1 MDFEKNMSV
10 QPVLRRMKAD
20 DDILGRQE
28 FVDRL
33 KALCDIVSDNRG
45 NVCFAVNG
53 KWGTGKTFVLDMFEE
68 QMLDV
73 YQEDSELTRYL
84 VFRYNCWEYDYYEEP
99 LVAIIAALTDQL
111 GAKVNLLS
119 GEAKKKIAGV
129 MSELKELLTESAF
142 DFLEQRYGIP
152 AKKIGSAILNGVVQE
167 EDHSYDNLFSFRK
180 QLRKL
185 QEEIKKLSED
195 QTILVIVDELDRCLP
210 TYTIKVLERL
220 HHLFTGIENTQVI
233 IAVDKDQLA
242 HSIRQIYGEGTDV
255 DGYLRKFVSFE
266 VALDVGNFSDEQR
279 FNDKFQRY
287 IGKFKLDE
295 GLFIND
301 VNQFKMYILDG
312 IDMRKRIAFIEKCEL
327 LHKLLDSE
335 YACEGTYLC
344 LELFLTLLDSCKI
357 DLQRAKGMF
366 SIGSIFDP
374 ASFWDSN
381 EQMKHSV
388 PAGLRKLAGKIK
400 AEQNDGV
407 RKLLA
412 NSGYNGRDWVN
423 TRSLNG
429 LFLMVYRSML
439 GFGDDVLDGDTEEAR
454 ALREYGVKYWNLLQI
469 IH

>member
-1 MDFEKNMSV
+1 MEDKDLDI
-10 QPVLRRMKAD
+10 QPVPRRMKAD

-33 KALCDIVSDNRG
+33 KSLCDIVSDNRS

-68 QMLDV
+68 QLKDV
-73 YQEDSELTRYL
+73 YQDGTNLTRYL

-99 LVAIIAALTDQL
+99 LVAIIASIAEQL
-111 GAKVNLLS
+111 EAEVHLLS
-119 GEAKKKIAGV
+119 GEAKAKIDGV
-129 MSELKELLTESAF
+129 VSAITKVLAESAF
-142 DFLEQRYGIP
+142 DFVEQRYGIS
-152 AKKIGSAILNGVVQE
+152 ARKIGEAIQNGVVKEQ
-167 EDHSYDNLFSFRK
+167 DHSYDDMFSFRK

-185 QEEIKKLSED
+185 QAEMRTLSKD

-220 HHLFTGIENTQVI
+220 HHLFTGIDNTQVI

-255 DGYLRKFVSFE
+255 DGYLQKFVSFE
-266 VALDVGNFSDEQR
+266 VALDVGTFSDEQR

-287 IGKFKLDE
+287 IDKFKLDE
-295 GLFIND
+295 GLFVND

-312 IDMRKRIAFIEKCEL
+312 IDMRKRIAFIEKCEIL
-327 LHKLLDSE
+327 RKLLDSE

-344 LELFLTLLDSCKI
+344 LELFLTILDSCDI
-357 DLQRAKGMF
+357 DLQSAKNNF
-366 SIGSIFDP
+366 YIGKLFDP
-374 ASFWDSN
+374 PYIWGSN
-381 EQMKHSV
+381 EQMKHGM
-388 PAGLRKLAGKIK
+388 PEGLRELSDKIK
-400 AEQNDGV
+400 DEQNDGD

-412 NSGYNGRDWVN
+412 NSGHNDQDWVN
-423 TRSLNG
+423 TSSLNG
-429 LFLMVYRSML
+429 LLLMVYRRIL
-439 GFGDDVLDGDTEEAR
+439 GFDNDILYGNTEETR
-454 ALREYGVKYWNLLQI
+454 AFREYGVKYWNLLQI

>member
-1 MDFEKNMSV
+1 MDVEKDMSV

-28 FVDRL
+28 FVGRL
-33 KALCDIVSDNRG
+33 KSLCDIVSDSRG

-68 QMLDV
+68 QMQDV
-73 YQEDSELTRYL
+73 CQEDSVMTRYL

-99 LVAIIAALTDQL
+99 LVAIIASIAEQL
-111 GAKVNLLS
+111 EAKVNLLS
-119 GEAKKKIAGV
+119 GEAKAKIDGV
-129 MSELKELLTESAF
+129 VNAITKVLAESAF
-142 DFLEQRYGIP
+142 DFVEQRYGISVR
-152 AKKIGSAILNGVVQE
+152 KIGEAIQNGVVKEQ
-167 EDHSYDNLFSFRK
+167 DHSYDNMFSFRK

-185 QEEIKKLSED
+185 QAEMRTLSKD

-220 HHLFTGIENTQVI
+220 HHLFTGIDNTQVI

-242 HSIRQIYGEGTDV
+242 HSICQIYGEGTDV
-255 DGYLRKFVSFE
+255 AGYLQKFVSFE
-266 VALDVGNFSDEQR
+266 VALDVGAISEEQR

-287 IGKFKLDE
+287 LGKFELDE

-301 VNQFKMYILDG
+301 VNQFKMYILNG
-312 IDMRKRIAFIEKCEL
+312 IDMRKRIVFIEKCEL
-327 LHKLLDSE
+327 LHMLLNPE
-335 YACEGTYLC
+335 YDCDGTYLC
-344 LELFLTLLDSCKI
+344 LEQFLTLLDSCKI
-357 DLQRAKGMF
+357 DIQRAKSMF
-366 SIGSIFDP
+366 SIGTIFDP

-381 EQMKHSV
+381 EQIKYSV
-388 PAGLRKLAGKIK
+388 PEGLRKLAFEMR
-400 AEQNDGV
+400 AEQSDGE

-412 NSGYNGRDWVN
+412 NAGHNDRDWVN

-429 LFLMVYRSML
+429 LHLMVYRRIL
-439 GFGDDVLDGDTEEAR
+439 GFDNDVLDGGTEETR
-454 ALREYGVKYWNLLQI
+454 ALLEYGVKYWKLLQI